1 MNQLSDQ
8 SITGRHASPDPHRS
22 ERGVALVVVLLL
34 TVALSAI
41 GASLLLLAQTDTY
54 TSMNYRMMSQA
65 RYGAESG
72 VLKAVNF
79 LTQAYQTP
87 GTAGDPYASY
97 NVTVSPVTFNGQPVV
112 LSADPAKA
120 SNYQDA
126 VTQAAFLAAST
137 GNIVSGQTVTYTAY
151 ATLVGM
157 RTVEEYGVTTPTII
171 QTWEVTGTGTIGGA
185 RPAAVEVKTT
195 LERQVTAAH
204 NYGVFATN
212 PGCGALTF
220 SGGSS
225 TDSYNSATMTFA
237 SGLPVTQT
245 YGGSVGSNGNLN
257 VNGGQTQIN
266 GSLSTPR
273 SGVGNCKNGNV
284 TAYTGGAAQVS
295 EGLVQLPQA
304 ISYPTPSAVIPV
316 PPTSNVSWS
325 GSTCAQLGLSAPT
338 CTGTSGNLTLDPQGG
353 TLVFGNIN
361 LNGGGTVHLRGG
373 TYNINSISMN
383 GNSTLIIDTG
393 PVFMNVAGASTNQ
406 PISMSGGLISNPS
419 YDATQFHI
427 LYGGTSTVSVSG
439 GTASAAMVYCPNADV
454 SITGGS
460 NFYGSVVGAS
470 VTDTG
475 GTHFH
480 YDRRLQN
487 DFLVAGSYMMSSFT
501 WKKY

>member
-1 MNQLSDQ
+1 MSQLSAPLMIDRRA
-8 SITGRHASPDPHRS
+8 TMDPHRS

-72 VLKAVNF
+72 ALKAVNF
-79 LTQAYQTP
+79 LTQTYQTP
-87 GTAGDPYASY
+87 GTAGDPYATY
-97 NVTVSPVTFNGQPVV
+97 NITVSPVRLNNQPVV
-112 LSADPAKA
+112 LSADPNKA
-120 SNYQDA
+120 SNYQDP
-126 VTQAAFLAAST
+126 VTQAAFLAAAT
-137 GNIVSGQTVTYTAY
+137 GSVVSGQTITYTSY
-151 ATLVGM
+151 ATLVSM
-157 RTVEEYGVTTPTII
+157 RTIEEYGVTTPTVV
-171 QTWEVTGTGTIGGA
+171 QTWEITGTGTIGGA
-185 RPAAVEVKTT
+185 RPATVEVKTT
-195 LERQVTAAH
+195 LERQVTSAH
-204 NYGVFATN
+204 NYGVFATK

-220 SGGSS
+220 SGGAS
-225 TDSYNSATMTFA
+225 TDSYNSASMTFA
-237 SGLPVTQT
+237 GGVPVVQQ

-304 ISYPTPSAVIPV
+304 ITYPTPSPLTPA
-316 PPTSNVSWS
+316 PPTTNVSWS
-325 GSTCAQLGLSAPT
+325 NSTCAQLGLSAPT
-338 CTGTSGNLTLDPQGG
+338 CTGSAGNLTLDPQGG
-353 TLVFGNIN
+353 TLIFGDVN
-361 LNGGGTVHLRGG
+361 LNAGAVVHLRGG
-373 TYNINSISMN
+373 IFNINSITTN
-383 GNSTLIIDTG
+383 GNAQVIIDNG
-393 PVFMNVAGASTNQ
+393 PVFMNVAGANTNQ
-406 PISMSGGLISNPS
+406 PISLAGGAISNPS
-419 YDATQFHI
+419 FDPTQFHI
-427 LYGGTSTVSVSG
+427 IYGGDKTVTVSG
-439 GTASAAMVYCPNADV
+439 GTNSAAMVYCPNADV

-460 NFYGSVVGAS
+460 EFYGSIVGAG

-487 DFLVAGSYMMSSFT
+487 DFLVAGNYMMSSFT
-501 WKKY
+501 WRKD